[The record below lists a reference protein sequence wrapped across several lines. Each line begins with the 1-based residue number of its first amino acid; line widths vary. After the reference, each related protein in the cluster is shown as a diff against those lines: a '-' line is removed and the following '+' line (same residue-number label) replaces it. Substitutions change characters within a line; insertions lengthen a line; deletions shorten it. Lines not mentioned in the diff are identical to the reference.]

1 MAKPGGFRTVRN
13 FFIAATL
20 PVLFLAV
27 HTLEGAQQA
36 PTVTVTV
43 NKSLVFGL
51 AQKARRVSVT
61 QPEVAEV
68 VVLSPN
74 QLLINGKSVGT
85 TSLIVWPESGE
96 IVNYDLMVI
105 ADVAALRS
113 ELRTLFPNEKVEAS
127 TSAAAIVLRGEV
139 SNEVVYDKVLEV
151 VVKYLPPRQAREVAA
166 PNQTVSVRTGAE
178 VRLPSTGTAFAG
190 GGTLA
195 FPEEESPTDVSR
207 WPNKRDIP
215 GVIDLLSIK
224 EYHLI
229 QLNVVIAEVDSLKA
243 RDIGLDFR
251 ASGNN
256 YSFFSNLGSQA
267 GFPTQ
272 LFVRDPT
279 PGSPLTFGSAVSG
292 ILQYRSGAFQLL
304 ALYRLLQNRDVT
316 QILAQPNLV
325 IKNGRAGGF
334 LAGGEFPVVTTLQ
347 DVFAVEFKPFGV
359 RLDFLPTVTWSNTID
374 LRVFP
379 EVSEIDQAVAVQGVP
394 GLKVRRT
401 VTRVEMQ
408 DGDSLVISGLL
419 DKRILK
425 DLTKYPLLGDIP
437 ILGAIFRSTRF
448 RNQETELVFVIT
460 PKIVKVMKPGEK
472 PQLPSLEKY
481 DDPDIR
487 QVPLPS
493 QPSRAPAKPMPQGPT
508 IP

>member
-1 MAKPGGFRTVRN
+1 MAKAGGFRTVRN
-13 FFIAATL
+13 FLMAATI
-20 PVLFLAV
+20 PVLFLAA
-27 HTLEGAQQA
+27 HPLEGAQQA

-85 TSLIVWPESGE
+85 TSLIVWPESGD

-105 ADVAALRS
+105 ADVAALRN
-113 ELRTLFPNEKVEAS
+113 ELRTLFPNEKIEVT

-151 VVKYLPPRQAREVAA
+151 VVKYLPPKQARDVAA
-166 PNQTVSVRTGAE
+166 PNQSVSVRTGAE
-178 VRLPSTGTAFAG
+178 VRLPATGTAFAG

-195 FPEEESPTDVSR
+195 FPEEEAPTDVSR

-251 ASGNN
+251 ASGNS
-256 YSFFSNLGSQA
+256 YSFFSNLGSNS
-267 GFPTQ
+267 GFPTS
-272 LFVRDPT
+272 LFIKDPT
-279 PGSPLTFGSAVSG
+279 LGQPLLFGQAVSG
-292 ILQYRSGAFQLL
+292 ILQARSGSFQLL
-304 ALYRLLQNRDVT
+304 ALYRLLQNRDIT

-334 LAGGEFPVVTTLQ
+334 LAGGEFPVIQSTVETFQ
-347 DVFAVEFKPFGV
+347 VEFKPFGV

-379 EVSEIDQAVAVQGVP
+379 EVSEIDQSVAVNGIP
-394 GLKVRRT
+394 GLKVRRS

-408 DGDSLVISGLL
+408 DGESLVISGLL

-425 DLTKYPLLGDIP
+425 DLTKFPLLGDIP
-437 ILGAIFRSTRF
+437 ILGALFRSTRF

-460 PKIVKVMKPGEK
+460 PKIVKAMKPGEK
-472 PQLPSLEKY
+472 PELPSLEKY

-493 QPSRAPAKPMPQGPT
+493 QPPKAPAQPMPQGPT